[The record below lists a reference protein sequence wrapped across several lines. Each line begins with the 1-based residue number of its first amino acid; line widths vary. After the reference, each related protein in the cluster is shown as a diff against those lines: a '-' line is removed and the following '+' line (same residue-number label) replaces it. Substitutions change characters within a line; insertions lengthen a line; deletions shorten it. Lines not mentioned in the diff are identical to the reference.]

1 MSNIVPRRSGGA
13 VVPAE
18 IVRENCRAALAKMPD
33 LISYD
38 PTEVDNEIL
47 TVRCATEMGIPSQQR
62 DGWRAKIVAWWVGPY
77 ECEDE
82 ETGEVE
88 LVPSLALITSDGVL
102 ARYYNWPV
110 IKSWAKIVRAA
121 GAERCRQGI
130 DVVVK
135 RRPSGTSGR
144 SYWQVMADA

>member
-1 MSNIVPRRSGGA
+1 MSNIVPRKGDGA
-13 VVPAE
+13 VVPVE
-18 IVRENCRAALAKMPD
+18 ITRENCRAALAKMPD

-38 PTEVDNEIL
+38 PTDADTEML
-47 TVRCATEMGIPSQQR
+47 TVRCATEMGISSQQR
-62 DGWRAKIVAWWVGPY
+62 DGWRGRVVTWWMGPY
-77 ECEDE
+77 ETEDE
-82 ETGEVE
+82 ETGEVVTLPT
-88 LVPSLALITSDGVL
+88 LVLITTDGVL
-102 ARYYNWPV
+102 ARYAGWPA

-135 RRPSGTSGR
+135 RRPSGTAGR